1 LRKPDGVA
9 IAEALGRRQSTN
21 ENEDGILRHP
31 VGVRRKSVLPNSL
44 ARLSETR
51 SDGESD
57 TGELDDIDACL
68 GLDVNARTRQKSP
81 DSSSS
86 GSTLTEPPS
95 TLFSSSSSR
104 DDIERV
110 PTPIPPLHAD
120 PPPVDGDVESVA
132 RPGTQN
138 PDHLE
143 VGASQPTPPLRTSP
157 RKASSGGTV
166 GNVGTTQSTR
176 NKTRRSSVL
185 PMKTSARV
193 ATVPGGRNRTALA
206 DVAEPNAKT
215 KPEVGS
221 TEGMAKPRTGA
232 SARR

>member
-1 LRKPDGVA
+1 MRKPDGLA

-57 TGELDDIDACL
+57 TGDVDDIDACL
-68 GLDVNARTRQKSP
+68 GLEVNARTRQKSP
-81 DSSSS
+81 DSSAS
-86 GSTLTEPPS
+86 GSTLTEPLS
-95 TLFSSSSSR
+95 SLLSSSRSSR

-110 PTPIPPLHAD
+110 PTPIPPMHAD
-120 PPPVDGDVESVA
+120 PHPVEEDIDPVS
-132 RPGTQN
+132 RLDTQTT
-138 PDHLE
+138 DQLE
-143 VGASQPTPPLRTSP
+143 VVASQSAAPLRTSP
-157 RKASSGGTV
+157 RKASS
-166 GNVGTTQSTR
+166 VGTTQSTR

-185 PMKTSARV
+185 PIKTSARV
-193 ATVPGGRNRTALA
+193 ATVPVGRNRTALA
-206 DVAEPNAKT
+206 DVPEPNAKA
-215 KPEVGS
+215 KSVAGE
-221 TEGMAKPRTGA
+221 TEGSVKPRTGA

>member
-1 LRKPDGVA
+1 MRKPDGLA

-68 GLDVNARTRQKSP
+68 GLDANARTRQKSP

-86 GSTLTEPPS
+86 GSTLIAPPS
-95 TLFSSSSSR
+95 MLSSSTSSR
-104 DDIERV
+104 DNIERV
-110 PTPIPPLHAD
+110 PTPIPPMHAD
-120 PPPVDGDVESVA
+120 LHPTESGSDLVH
-132 RPGTQN
+132 RPNTQD
-138 PDHLE
+138 PDHLA
-143 VGASQPTPPLRTSP
+143 VVAPQSAVPLRTSP
-157 RKASSGGTV
+157 RKAGSTGA
-166 GNVGTTQSTR
+166 TQSTR
-176 NKTRRSSVL
+176 NKTRRSSVV

-193 ATVPGGRNRTALA
+193 ATVPVGRNRTALA
-206 DVAEPNAKT
+206 DVPEPNAKA
-215 KPEVGS
+215 KSVVGVM
-221 TEGMAKPRTGA
+221 EGTVKLRTGA

>member
-1 LRKPDGVA
+1 MRKPDGVA

-68 GLDVNARTRQKSP
+68 GLDANARTRQKSP

-86 GSTLTEPPS
+86 GSTFTAPPS
-95 TLFSSSSSR
+95 MLSSSISSR

-120 PPPVDGDVESVA
+120 PHPTENGVDLVS
-132 RPGTQN
+132 RPNTQD

-143 VGASQPTPPLRTSP
+143 VVASQSAVHLRTSP
-157 RKASSGGTV
+157 RKAGST
-166 GNVGTTQSTR
+166 GTTQSTR

-193 ATVPGGRNRTALA
+193 ATVPVGRNRTALA
-206 DVAEPNAKT
+206 DVPEPNAKAKSVT
-215 KPEVGS
+215 GVMEG
-221 TEGMAKPRTGA
+221 TEKPRTGA

>member
-1 LRKPDGVA
+1 MRKPDGVA

-68 GLDVNARTRQKSP
+68 GLDANARTRQKSP

-86 GSTLTEPPS
+86 GSTLTAPPS
-95 TLFSSSSSR
+95 MLSSSTSSR

-120 PPPVDGDVESVA
+120 PHPIEDGVDIVS
-132 RPGTQN
+132 RPNTQD
-138 PDHLE
+138 PDHLG
-143 VGASQPTPPLRTSP
+143 VISPQSAAPLRTSP
-157 RKASSGGTV
+157 RKPGSGGTV
-166 GNVGTTQSTR
+166 GSTQSTR
-176 NKTRRSSVL
+176 NKTRRSSVV

-193 ATVPGGRNRTALA
+193 ATVPVGRNRTALA
-206 DVAEPNAKT
+206 DVPEPNAKA
-215 KPEVGS
+215 KSVVGVMGG
-221 TEGMAKPRTGA
+221 TEKPRTGA